1 MLIFF
6 NKCKFY
12 SNNDNV
18 FFNLLM
24 KPLRWSDIVCEMIIE
39 LIVNVLLNGKLKK
52 DFIKHEILNTKHML
66 YQRIISYLP
75 INLLIKSII
84 SNTSVL

>member
-24 KPLRWSDIVCEMIIE
+24 KPLQWSDIVYEMIIR
-39 LIVNVLLNGKLKK
+39 LFVNDLLKGKFKN
-52 DFIKHEILNTKHML
+52 DSIMHEI
-66 YQRIISYLP
+66 
-75 INLLIKSII
+75 
-84 SNTSVL
+84 

>member
-39 LIVNVLLNGKLKK
+39 LFVNVLLNLK
-52 DFIKHEILNTKHML
+52 
-66 YQRIISYLP
+66 IIYHA
-75 INLLIKSII
+75 
-84 SNTSVL
+84 

>member
-24 KPLRWSDIVCEMIIE
+24 KPLRWSDIVYEMIIR
-39 LIVNVLLNGKLKK
+39 LFVNDLLKGKFKN
-52 DFIKHEILNTKHML
+52 DSIMHEI
-66 YQRIISYLP
+66 
-75 INLLIKSII
+75 
-84 SNTSVL
+84 

>member
-6 NKCKFY
+6 NKCKLY

-24 KPLRWSDIVCEMIIE
+24 KPLQWSDIVCEMIIKAF
-39 LIVNVLLNGKLKK
+39 VNVLLNG
-52 DFIKHEILNTKHML
+52 
-66 YQRIISYLP
+66 
-75 INLLIKSII
+75 
-84 SNTSVL
+84 

>member
-24 KPLRWSDIVCEMIIE
+24 KPLQWSDIVCEMIIR
-39 LIVNVLLNGKLKK
+39 LFVNVLLKGKFKN
-52 DFIKHEILNTKHML
+52 DSIMHEI
-66 YQRIISYLP
+66 
-75 INLLIKSII
+75 
-84 SNTSVL
+84 